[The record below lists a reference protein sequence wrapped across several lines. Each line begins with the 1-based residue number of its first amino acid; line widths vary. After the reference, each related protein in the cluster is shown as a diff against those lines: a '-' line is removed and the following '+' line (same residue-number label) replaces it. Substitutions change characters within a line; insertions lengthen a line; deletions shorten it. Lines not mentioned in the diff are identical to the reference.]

1 MYPILLTLHSFTR
14 WLVLATLI
22 GSIYKASRGYFQHK
36 SFSKFDNSLRHWTA
50 TAAHIQLVLGVILY
64 IKSPVIKYFWA
75 NFSTAFKQL
84 DNVFFGLYH
93 FLFMIISVV
102 LITVGSA
109 LAKRKLTDQE
119 KYRTI
124 LIWFSISL
132 LLIFLAIPWQFS
144 PLVSRPYLRTF

>member
-22 GSIYKASRGYFQHK
+22 SSIYKASRGYFQRK

-119 KYRTI
+119 KYRTM

-132 LLIFLAIPWQFS
+132 LLIFLAIPWKFS
-144 PLVSRPYLRTF
+144 PLVSRPYLTTF